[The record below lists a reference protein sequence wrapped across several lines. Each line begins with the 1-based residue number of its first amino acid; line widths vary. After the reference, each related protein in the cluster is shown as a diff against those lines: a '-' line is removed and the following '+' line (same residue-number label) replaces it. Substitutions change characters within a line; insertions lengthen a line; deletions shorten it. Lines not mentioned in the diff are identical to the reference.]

1 MKAQNPLFFLFKKL
15 NWPVGLIIG
24 AVIITSLGSIS
35 GLLIPLFTGKMV
47 DKFSMSSV
55 NWRTAVIFGSIFILN
70 ALLSSEFYS
79 ISIILILKKHTFNIF
94 LNSIKY

>member
-1 MKAQNPLFFLFKKL
+1 MKAQKSIIFPVQKL

-55 NWRTAVIFGSIFILN
+55 NWRTAVILVAF
-70 ALLSSEFYS
+70 SS
-79 ISIILILKKHTFNIF
+79 
-94 LNSIKY
+94 